1 MEVGM
6 KFNKYLLVVADYDSE
21 ILEFVYP
28 TYEISSG
35 SLLEGK
41 KGNKVL
47 HVVNS
52 VDINSEGVAEVNI
65 QECWFYEGKL
75 CYDYECYGESSVEDV
90 YKLYNLVGEDFKLF
104 K

>member
-6 KFNKYLLVVADYDSE
+6 KFSKCLVVADYDSE
-21 ILEFVYP
+21 TLEFVYP

-75 CYDYECYGESSVEDV
+75 CYDYESYGESSVEDV